1 MKTLLFTLLSLALA
15 SFPARASGL
24 EVETT
29 AEMWPVWERLAA
41 AHPLPPG
48 FEAIRVGSGA
58 PRSGDRLVMSVGEI
72 AGGRAVDR
80 IALAPVGQ
88 LRDLGTAASLED
100 IRAGRF
106 RVQPLESITLPDIAL
121 PVGDM
126 YPDQAGYP
134 LFTDVSLA
142 LQGGNPALQ
151 AWLNSLPPPAPPAP
165 PAIAWV
171 GAVGDL
177 MPARGV
183 DAVLLRAGGARR
195 VFGDTLPILG
205 AAQLLLGNL
214 EAAATSEGT
223 AERKTFRFRFDPAAL
238 GPLKAAGFGY
248 LSVANNHSFDYGAT
262 GFLDTLEALSRW
274 GIGTSGAGRDE
285 QEAEQAFVTRYGSTE
300 IRVLSFGAY
309 PVDRTG
315 FDGRKTARAGAGRS
329 GTLWLDD
336 AGLESAAR
344 AFPRRSFN
352 IALVHGGEEWSPRPV
367 PEQRRLYREL
377 IRAGAD
383 VVIGSHPHVL
393 QGLEAF
399 EGGLICYSL
408 GNFLFPGMEGT
419 RGGQDSL
426 ILEFG
431 IVQGKLRC
439 VRLFPVRLEGTT
451 VRLSPGQ
458 GVLERMRGL
467 TRDLDRGG

>member
-1 MKTLLFTLLSLALA
+1 
-15 SFPARASGL
+15 
-24 EVETT
+24 
-29 AEMWPVWERLAA
+29 MWPVWERLAA

-134 LFTDVSLA
+134 LFTDVSLD

-151 AWLNSLPPPAPPAP
+151 AWLDSLPPPAPPAP
-165 PAIAWV
+165 PAITWV

-205 AAQLLLGNL
+205 AA
-214 EAAATSEGT
+214 
-223 AERKTFRFRFDPAAL
+223 PARESR
-238 GPLKAAGFGY
+238 GSGY
-248 LSVANNHSFDYGAT
+248 LGGHGREKDVPFP
-262 GFLDTLEALSRW
+262 FRSR
-274 GIGTSGAGRDE
+274 GPG
-285 QEAEQAFVTRYGSTE
+285 
-300 IRVLSFGAY
+300 
-309 PVDRTG
+309 
-315 FDGRKTARAGAGRS
+315 
-329 GTLWLDD
+329 
-336 AGLESAAR
+336 
-344 AFPRRSFN
+344 
-352 IALVHGGEEWSPRPV
+352 
-367 PEQRRLYREL
+367 
-377 IRAGAD
+377 
-383 VVIGSHPHVL
+383 
-393 QGLEAF
+393 AF
-399 EGGLICYSL
+399 EGGGLRL
-408 GNFLFPGMEGT
+408 PF
-419 RGGQDSL
+419 GGEQS
-426 ILEFG
+426 F
-431 IVQGKLRC
+431 
-439 VRLFPVRLEGTT
+439 VRLRGNGLPRHPRGSLPLGDRDLGSGPRRAGGGAGVRDT
-451 VRLSPGQ
+451 VRVDGDQGPVIRRLPGRPHR
-458 GVLERMRGL
+458 VRRPK
-467 TRDLDRGG
+467 DRAGRRRTVRHPVARRCRAGIGRPRFR